1 MKIKE
6 QRIASLNVIDVNY
19 ENFDEV
25 IILLHGFGAN
35 KEDLFP
41 LHKVVA
47 TKPNTRW
54 IFPDAHLEMDLGGFY
69 GKAWFPILSSHL
81 EHMQKF
87 GNDFS
92 LIKPDGLDIANQKI
106 NELIDSLNFHYS
118 KITIGG
124 FSQGA
129 MLSTDVVLKRD
140 DLPNGLAILSG
151 TLINKTEWSALAE
164 KKSKLQFFQSH
175 GKMDPVL
182 PYSQAKKLESLLR
195 EAKLSGEFVEFQ
207 GGHEIP
213 DKMIKKLS
221 EYIKR

>member
-1 MKIKE
+1 MKTKE
-6 QRIASLNVIDVNY
+6 HKLASLNVIDVNF
-19 ENFDEV
+19 ENFDEI

-41 LHKVVA
+41 LHEFIPSRK
-47 TKPNTRW
+47 NTRW
-54 IFPDAHLEMDLGGFY
+54 IFPDAHLEMDLGGFI
-69 GKAWFPILSSHL
+69 GRAWFPILSSHL

-92 LIKPDGLDIANQKI
+92 YIKPDGLDIANQKI
-106 NELIDSLNFHYS
+106 NELIDQLNFPYS

-129 MLSTDVVLKRD
+129 MLSTDVVLKRE

-151 TLINKTEWSALAE
+151 TLINQTEWSALAE
-164 KKSKLQFFQSH
+164 KKSKLQFFQTH
-175 GKMDPVL
+175 GTMDSVL
-182 PYSQAKKLESLLR
+182 PFSQAKKLEGLLR
-195 EAKLSGEFVEFQ
+195 EAKLTGEFVEFQ

-213 DKMIKKLS
+213 DKV
-221 EYIKR
+221 IKRFGAYLKR